1 MQSTLGDPL
10 KIDIIFFPIF
20 WSENETVLRFFAD
33 HQFYYCYSLSKNVG
47 VTNLNLLFLSSLL
60 ALFCGRKL
68 ACVNCPLH
76 YEKCK

>member
-33 HQFYYCYSLSKNVG
+33 HII
-47 VTNLNLLFLSSLL
+47 LLLL
-60 ALFCGRKL
+60 Q
-68 ACVNCPLH
+68 P
-76 YEKCK
+76 